1 MTVTEKQIFNTQYK
15 EINNNIVKLKGLIDS
30 LTKERDCKIDEHCIF
45 VSLNIQKQ
53 IDDYQKQLEKL
64 IYCKSVLDSL
74 YKKILMQL

>member
-30 LTKERDCKIDEHCIF
+30 LTEERYQKIDEHCIF